1 MTVLATFVSQT
12 LIGNFLENGTFWP
25 IPQEMLVF
33 YIVFSILLGLLCFG
47 LKAALIDK
55 SDKKKNHVIQSVV
68 CGSLLYVILECFMPS
83 SVIAPGPIGAGASP
97 ESSSFASD
105 LAKNMGQ
112 TVFVIFLT
120 GPVKV
125 WLDIKRGDTSISEL
139 QADLQDERSWLH
151 KKLGVDERPG
161 LFPEDNRPRRRQREN
176 ATSAEDAQY

>member
-25 IPQEMLVF
+25 IQQEMLVF
-33 YIVFSILLGLLCFG
+33 YIVFSILLGLLCVG
-47 LKAALIDK
+47 LKAAFIDK
-55 SDKKKNHVIQSVV
+55 DDKKKNHVIQSVV
-68 CGSLLYVILECFMPS
+68 CGSLLFVILECFMPS

-151 KKLGVDERPG
+151 KKMGVDERPG